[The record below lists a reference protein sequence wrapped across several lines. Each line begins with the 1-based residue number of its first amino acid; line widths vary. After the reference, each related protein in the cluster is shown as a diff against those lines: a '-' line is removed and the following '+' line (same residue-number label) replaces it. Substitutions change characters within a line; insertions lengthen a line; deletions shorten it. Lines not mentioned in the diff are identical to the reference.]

1 LPQQAERARSSWRRG
16 IGTIDRKP
24 SRGARRA
31 AAASVVKR
39 IMRQDERDCDFN
51 ARPFR

>member
-24 SRGARRA
+24 SRGARRVAA
-31 AAASVVKR
+31 AAASVVDGMIR
-39 IMRQDERDCDFN
+39 PDELKVAMSTR
-51 ARPFR
+51 